1 MNWKAILTSSVIA
14 LVVFGAMGTAA
25 MDSAWAQDSVS
36 QPTNNCEPGDKIDGT
51 TANDARQ
58 KLQAAGYT
66 DISDLYKG
74 CDNVWHG
81 KALSGGATVN
91 VMVAPDGSVHQETN

>member
-1 MNWKAILTSSVIA
+1 MNWKTVTI
-14 LVVFGAMGTAA
+14 GAMLIAVAAISTSIPAVAQTTATT
-25 MDSAWAQDSVS
+25 
-36 QPTNNCEPGDKIDGT
+36 QPTNNCDSGDKIDNS

-58 KLQAAGYT
+58 KLEAAGYT
-66 DISDLYKG
+66 DVAGLNKG

-81 KALSGGATVN
+81 QARTGGNLVN